1 MQKLSLDKTGVYI
14 LHDRKGWEGKKMKIY
29 KHNLFKNKK
38 KMINNVYFYTVANIC
53 KGEQKDLR
61 KGGGNIIFDVKYKP
75 LN

>member
-1 MQKLSLDKTGVYI
+1 
-14 LHDRKGWEGKKMKIY
+14 MKIY

-61 KGGGNIIFDVKYKP
+61 KGGGNIIFDVKYRP
-75 LN
+75 LR

>member
-1 MQKLSLDKTGVYI
+1 
-14 LHDRKGWEGKKMKIY
+14 MKIY

-53 KGEQKDLR
+53 KREQKDLR